1 MSLADLCGGK
11 VSQKRF
17 HSSILAVL
25 NPYQTEATEFAT
37 MSALKNIIL
46 RKKYR
51 VSDHIVS
58 WTKFEVCL
66 FAYF

>member
-11 VSQKRF
+11 VSPKRF

-25 NPYQTEATEFAT
+25 NPYHTEATEFAT

-46 RKKYR
+46 QTKYR
-51 VSDHIVS
+51 VSDHIVL
-58 WTKFEVCL
+58 WTMIVTQL
-66 FAYF
+66 PTT